1 MHTTT
6 EQKTFLGPVF
16 IVGMPRSGT
25 TLMRA
30 LLNQHPRV
38 SLALTESHFIPHFI
52 STFGDPPGFHNP
64 AKLNRFINRFHQTVF
79 YQNLSQRGYIL
90 TAEALSQHA
99 DLNSWASIFEYIFR
113 HFSPKPDQADAI
125 WGDKTPGYLKHIA
138 LLRQHYPQAKF
149 LHLIRDPRDYCLS
162 ARQSWGKSIYRA
174 AHRWQAT
181 LNQARQVGRTLRE
194 DYLEVTYESLLG
206 DTEPVMARISEFLG
220 CDYHPSMAQIGLSPE
235 DTGSTTGKYGI
246 VKDNTNKYRQHLSPR
261 EIKRI
266 KEIVCHGTADLD
278 YQLEN
283 DLVYRPIGQLNLL
296 AYKLY
301 DGVPTLKHHI
311 FLSESVSKGI
321 KRLLKHYAT
330 SSWR

>member
-6 EQKTFLGPVF
+6 ERKRFLGPVF

-30 LLNQHPRV
+30 LLNQHPRI
-38 SLALTESHFIPHFI
+38 SLALTESHFIPYFI
-52 STFGDPPGFHNP
+52 HTFGDPPPFHT
-64 AKLNRFINRFHQTVF
+64 RDQVECFIKRLHQTVF
-79 YQNLSQRGYIL
+79 YQTLSQQGY
-90 TAEALSQHA
+90 TFHAEALYQHA
-99 DLNSWASIFEYIFR
+99 RLDSWASVFEVILK
-113 HFSPKPDQADAI
+113 HFSPKPDRADAI
-125 WGDKTPGYLKHIA
+125 WGDKTPGYLNHMP
-138 LLRQHYPQAKF
+138 LLKRLYPQAKF

-181 LNQARQVGRTLRE
+181 LSKARRVGQTLG
-194 DYLEVTYESLLG
+194 DAYLEITYESLLG
-206 DTEPVMARISEFLG
+206 HTENVMRRIAAFLACDYQPVMS
-220 CDYHPSMAQIGLSPE
+220 QIGLSPE
-235 DTGSTTGKYGI
+235 DTGSTTGQYGI
-246 VKDNTNKYRQHLSPR
+246 VKTNFNKYSQHFSQQ

-266 KEIVCHGTADLD
+266 EEIVCNVTVGLS

-283 DLVYRPIGQLNLL
+283 DVTCRPLTPWELL

-301 DGVPTLKHHI
+301 DGLPTIRHHL
-311 FLSESVSKGI
+311 FLSPSVCQGV
-321 KRLLKHYAT
+321 KRLLQHYST